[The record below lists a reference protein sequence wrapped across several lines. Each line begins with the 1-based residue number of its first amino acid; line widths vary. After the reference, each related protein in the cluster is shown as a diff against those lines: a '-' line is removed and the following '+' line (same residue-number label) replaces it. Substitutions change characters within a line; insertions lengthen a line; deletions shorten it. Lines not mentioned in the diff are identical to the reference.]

1 MKKHLHWHTR
11 SFDAFIR
18 EREKMPFV
26 WGKNDCCIF
35 AADAILA
42 NTGVDIADDFR
53 GKYSSQLG
61 AFKTIREVTGGTSV
75 ADAAAHCATKHGLV
89 EYKHPLLAK
98 RGDLVVIENA
108 GALIAGV
115 IHLNGM
121 HVISVS
127 ETESVRLPVIDP
139 TGKPNVIR
147 AWSV

>member
-11 SFDAFIR
+11 SFDKFLR
-18 EREKMPFV
+18 EREMMPFA
-26 WGKNDCCIF
+26 WGTNDCCIF

-53 GKYSSQLG
+53 GKYSTQLG
-61 AFKTIREVTGGTSV
+61 AFKTIREVTGGISP
-75 ADAAAHCATKHGLV
+75 ADAAAHCAAKHGLI
-89 EYKHPLLAK
+89 ELKHPLNAK
-98 RGDLVVIENA
+98 RGDLVLIEKA

-115 IHLNGM
+115 IHLNGY

-127 ETESVRLPVIDP
+127 DTGLVRLPVIDP
-139 TGKPNVIR
+139 TGKPNVVR